1 MDTVP
6 VAPYRGNG
14 ASASNPLLQA
24 ALRYA
29 SQGWH
34 VLPLH
39 NPIYQG
45 CSCGVLKC
53 ESIGK
58 HPRITHG
65 LKGATTDAAIIR
77 GWWEQWPDANIGIA
91 TGLASGIVVLDVD
104 GVDGHASLR
113 LLEALDQLP
122 RTLRAHSGR
131 IGPDGERNGHHFYFA
146 LPNGADLRNSAG
158 RLGKG
163 LDIRAS
169 GGYIVAPP
177 SLHASRLCYEWDSAE
192 SVIVELPQW
201 LITRA
206 AQPTLTVVPSAK
218 AGIPKG
224 QRNATLTSL
233 AGTMHKR
240 RMSRSSIQAALLEE
254 NRTQCNPPLLEKQ
267 VMSVIE
273 SVTRYPQGAK
283 SQSNLRRADV
293 LCLADVQAE
302 DVVWLWE
309 PYIPLTMITL
319 LSGDPGV
326 GKTFLSLDLAAS
338 LTQGRAMFNG
348 AATTVGNVLYLTQE
362 NSPAHVLRPRF
373 DALGGDATR
382 FFIVRGTLSDDGTPG
397 NITLGD
403 TDQLEEAIVK
413 HNVRLVVID
422 PLQSFLGGDVD
433 AHRANQTR
441 PIMDGLAKL
450 AERTGCAILIT
461 RHLSK
466 GTGGSAIY
474 RGMGSIDFTGTA
486 RSELLVAWEPEQE
499 GRVVMAHSK
508 SNLGKFGP
516 SLEFSID
523 SAGKLQWHGESSFRA
538 DDLLTAPA
546 TADERSALD
555 EAVDFLR
562 EELAD
567 GSKPAKDIQAK
578 AEANGISRAT
588 LRRAQAALKVTKGP
602 QGFKGPW
609 MISLR
614 TVAHESPQ
622 LLIPTP

>member
-1 MDTVP
+1 MKTL
-6 VAPYRGNG
+6 APTRDAGKREAAEN
-14 ASASNPLLQA
+14 SLLQE

-29 SQGWH
+29 ARGWR

-39 NPIYQG
+39 SPIAQG
-45 CSCGVLKC
+45 CSCGMKC
-53 ESIGK
+53 DNIGK
-58 HPRITHG
+58 HPRIVRG
-65 LKGATTDAAIIR
+65 LKGATTNAAIVR
-77 GWWEQWPDANIGIA
+77 GWWEQWPNANVGIA
-91 TGLASGIVVLDVD
+91 TGLASGIIVLDID
-104 GVDGHASLR
+104 GEDGQNSLK
-113 LLEALDQLP
+113 LLEASEQLP

-131 IGPDGERNGHHFYFA
+131 VGPDGERNGHHFYFT
-146 LPNGADLRNSAG
+146 LPNRVDLRNSAG

-163 LDIRAS
+163 LDVRAS

-177 SLHASRLCYEWDSAE
+177 SLHSSRLRYEWHCDGST
-192 SVIVELPQW
+192 IVEAPQW
-201 LITRA
+201 LIARA
-206 AQPTLTVVPSAK
+206 SKPALASVAVSQE
-218 AGIPKG
+218 GIPKG
-224 QRNATLTSL
+224 QRNPTLTSL

-254 NRTQCNPPLLEKQ
+254 NRRQCHPPLPEEE
-267 VMSVIE
+267 VMSVIA
-273 SVTRYPQGAK
+273 SVTRYPQGAAA
-283 SQSNLRRADV
+283 QSKLRRAEV

-302 DVVWLWE
+302 EVDWLWE
-309 PYIPLTMITL
+309 PYIPLKMITL

-338 LTQGRAMFNG
+338 LTQGRAMLNG
-348 AATTVGNVLYLTQE
+348 AETAPGNVLYLTQE

-382 FFIVRGTLSDDGTPG
+382 FFIVRGTLCDDGTPG

-403 TDQLEEAIVK
+403 TEQLEEVIKK

-441 PIMDGLAKL
+441 PIMDGVGNL
-450 AERTGCAILIT
+450 AERTGCAVLIT

-486 RSELLVAWEPEQE
+486 RSELLVAREPEQE

-508 SNLGKFGP
+508 TNLGKFGP
-516 SLEFSID
+516 SLAYSID

-538 DDLLTAPA
+538 DDLLTAPS
-546 TADERSALD
+546 TADERSALE
-555 EAVDFLR
+555 EAVDFLK

-567 GSKPAKDIQAK
+567 GSKPAIDVRAK
-578 AEANGISRAT
+578 AQANGISPAT
-588 LRRAQAALKVTKGP
+588 LRRAQTALKVTKRP

-609 MISLR
+609 MLSLP
-614 TVAHESPQ
+614 TVAQDSSE
-622 LLIPTP
+622 LLTPAP